1 MKGKFYGIG
10 VGPGDPG
17 LLTVKAV
24 ELIRQADMI
33 VCPESK
39 KDEGSIALKIAEP
52 YLKPGTEQLALVFPM
67 THDQEVLTTAWREN
81 AIRIHEETQQG
92 KTLVFLTLGDP
103 TVFSTYMY
111 MVPYLLEQGVEV
123 ETVPGITSFTAV
135 ASRLNL
141 PLTLGHET
149 LAVVPL
155 MKGCA
160 NARTAL
166 ENFDNCVIMK
176 PSHDSETLAAL
187 LVELDLQDKFVLISR
202 CGTGEESLCT
212 DIKELANGK
221 IPYLSTMIV
230 KKGGL
235 SLG

>member
-24 ELIRQADMI
+24 ELIQLADVI

-52 YLKPGTEQLALVFPM
+52 YLRAETEQLALVFPM
-67 THDQEVLTTAWREN
+67 THDKEILAAAWREN
-81 AIRIHEETQQG
+81 AIRIHQETEKG
-92 KTLVFLTLGDP
+92 KILVFLTLGDP

-111 MVPYLLEQGVEV
+111 MIPYLLEQGVEV

-135 ASRLNL
+135 ASRMNL

-155 MKGCA
+155 MKGCS
-160 NARTAL
+160 NARAAL

-187 LVELDLQDKFVLISR
+187 LLEMGLEDNFVLISR
-202 CGTGEESLCT
+202 CGTDEETLCT
-212 DIKELANGK
+212 DIHELSSGK
-221 IPYLSTMIV
+221 VPYLSTMIV

>member
-17 LLTVKAV
+17 LITMKAV
-24 ELIRQADMI
+24 ELIGRADVI

-39 KDEGSIALKIAEP
+39 KDEGSIAMKIAEK
-52 YLKPGTEQLALVFPM
+52 YIRPGTEMLVLVFPM
-67 THDQEVLTTAWREN
+67 TPDRDMLEAAWRAN
-81 AIRIHEETQQG
+81 AIRIHEETEKG

-111 MVPYLLEQGVEV
+111 MVPYLLEQGVAV
-123 ETVPGITSFTAV
+123 ETIPGITSFTAV
-135 ASRLNL
+135 ASRMNL

-155 MKGCA
+155 EKGCG
-160 NARTAL
+160 NARAAL

-176 PSHDSETLAAL
+176 PSHDSVALAAL
-187 LVELDLQDKFVLISR
+187 LTELGLEDRFVLISR
-202 CGTGEESLCT
+202 CGSEEEALCT
-212 DIKELANGK
+212 DIKDIAAGNV
-221 IPYLSTMIV
+221 PYLSTMIV

-235 SLG
+235 TLG

>member
-24 ELIRQADMI
+24 ELIRQADVI

-39 KDEGSIALKIAEP
+39 KDEGSIALRIAAP
-52 YLKPGTEQLALVFPM
+52 YLKAETEQLPLVFPM
-67 THDQEVLTTAWREN
+67 THDQDILRAAWREN
-81 AIRIHEETQQG
+81 AIRIHEETEKG
-92 KTLVFLTLGDP
+92 KNLVFLTLGDP

-135 ASRLNL
+135 ASQMNL

-160 NARTAL
+160 NVRAAL

-176 PSHDSETLAAL
+176 PSHDSEALGAL
-187 LVELDLQDKFVLISR
+187 LTEMGLQDNFVLISR
-202 CGTGEESLCT
+202 CGTPEETRCT
-212 DIKELANGK
+212 DVHELTAGNV
-221 IPYLSTMIV
+221 PYLSTMIV
-230 KKGGL
+230 KKGGI

>member
-24 ELIRQADMI
+24 ELIRQADVI

-39 KDEGSIALKIAEP
+39 KDEGSIALKIAAP
-52 YLKPGTEQLALVFPM
+52 YLRAETEQLALVFPM
-67 THDQEVLTTAWREN
+67 THDKEILAAAWREN
-81 AIRIHEETQQG
+81 AIRIHEETEKG

-111 MVPYLLEQGVEV
+111 MVPYLVEQGVEV

-155 MKGCA
+155 MKGCE
-160 NARTAL
+160 NARAAL

-187 LVELDLQDKFVLISR
+187 LTEMGLQDNFVLISK
-202 CGTGEESLCT
+202 CGTEEETLCT
-212 DIKELANGK
+212 DINQLAGGK
-221 IPYLSTMIV
+221 VPYLSTMIV
-230 KKGGL
+230 KKGGI